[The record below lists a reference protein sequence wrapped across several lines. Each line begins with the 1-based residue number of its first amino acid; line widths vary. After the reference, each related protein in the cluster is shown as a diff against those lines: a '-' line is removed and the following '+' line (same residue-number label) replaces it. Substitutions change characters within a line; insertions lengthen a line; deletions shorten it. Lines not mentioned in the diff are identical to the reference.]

1 MPFEV
6 YREIKSPAIRK
17 KNIEKTLQRSWH
29 ALNLSPLA
37 KISIALVND
46 RTIRRLNKKYRK
58 KDKVTDV
65 LSFSEKD
72 SGPFIV
78 SREKHYLGEI
88 VISYKQVYRQA
99 QLNKHSVQK
108 EFDILLV
115 HGLLHLLGYDHTTGK
130 SEKIMKDLENKI
142 STVSSSRRKRRRK

>member
-1 MPFEV
+1 MPFEI

-17 KNIEKTLQRSWH
+17 KNIEKILQQAWP

-37 KISIALVND
+37 EISIALVND
-46 RTIRRLNKKYRK
+46 RTIRRLNKKYRR

-78 SREKHYLGEI
+78 PQERRYLGEI
-88 VISYKQVYRQA
+88 VISYKRVYKQA

-108 EFDILLV
+108 EFDTLLV

-130 SEKIMKDLENKI
+130 SEKIMRDLENKI
-142 STVSSSRRKRRRK
+142 STVSLSRRKRRRK